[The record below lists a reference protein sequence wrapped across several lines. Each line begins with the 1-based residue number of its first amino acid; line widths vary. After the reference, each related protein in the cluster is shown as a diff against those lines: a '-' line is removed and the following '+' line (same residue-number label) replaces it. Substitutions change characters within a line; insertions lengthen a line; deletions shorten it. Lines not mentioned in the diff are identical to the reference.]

1 LSIIYYCFNLEPAA
15 RTQTGANITKPSPI
29 QPETNNSQA
38 DHLLTS
44 YNQNFTT
51 NYPLRI
57 YIKLNGN
64 DSNSDPITFS
74 IISQRSNGRLQDFN
88 STSGELTYNPPGYT
102 GTDSFS
108 FQVMDIHN
116 ATSNIARVSI
126 TINPAPEES
135 TIPLPSEQQPSL
147 TEQTPSQGPMTF
159 WFHLTNKHFLDNV
172 AIKATGEIGGTVE
185 YRTRLFLG
193 SD

>member
-1 LSIIYYCFNLEPAA
+1 MGGY
-15 RTQTGANITKPSPI
+15 
-29 QPETNNSQA
+29 
-38 DHLLTS
+38 
-44 YNQNFTT
+44 
-51 NYPLRI
+51 RI
-57 YIKLNGN
+57 
-64 DSNSDPITFS
+64 
-74 IISQRSNGRLQDFN
+74 N

-126 TINPAPEES
+126 IINPAPEES
-135 TIPLPSEQQPSL
+135 TIPSPSEQQPSL

-172 AIKATGEIGGTVE
+172 AIKAIGENGGTVE
-185 YRTRLFLG
+185 YRTRLFFS
-193 SD
+193 SDFDKQADAGVFKVGQKVTACFMVMM